1 MPKPWKLCLTISAFA
16 GLVLAGLLMW
26 MAWDHNPQCE
36 IHCAEQGIDW
46 GYWLAL
52 GVGGWLIG
60 FLICM
65 VPASSYGY
73 SENDSGTGMR
83 YQGRNEK
90 SHSRD

>member
-1 MPKPWKLCLTISAFA
+1 
-16 GLVLAGLLMW
+16 

-52 GVGGWLIG
+52 GGGGWLVG

-65 VPASSYGY
+65 LPASLV
-73 SENDSGTGMR
+73 MLMLR
-83 YQGRNEK
+83 KR
-90 SHSRD
+90 

>member
-1 MPKPWKLCLTISAFA
+1 MGLGIASFIISLCA
-16 GLVLAGLLMW
+16 GLFLGGLGMW

-65 VPASSYGY
+65 VPASLLI
-73 SENDSGTGMR
+73 R
-83 YQGRNEK
+83 ILRK
-90 SHSRD
+90 R